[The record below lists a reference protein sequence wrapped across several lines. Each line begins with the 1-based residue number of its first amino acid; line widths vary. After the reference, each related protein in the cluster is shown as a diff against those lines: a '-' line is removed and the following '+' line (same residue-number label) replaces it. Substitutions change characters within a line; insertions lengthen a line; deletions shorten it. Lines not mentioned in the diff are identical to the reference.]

1 MASSNNLGRP
11 RRGAFARPPGGGR
24 RETVGFINWRE
35 GETNAKFQISSG
47 ANALPF
53 ALFLL

>member
-11 RRGAFARPPGGGR
+11 RRGAFARPTDEGR
-24 RETVGFINWRE
+24 RETGGFITWRE